1 MPLLMALHSLQ
12 RSEGFFKVYS
22 RLLCRTMLYD
32 DIATTIILLPSV
44 TKTFAMSTVFY
55 STVALAKKGILE
67 RKLNAMAAKELVKA
81 RELCARGAQMND

>member
-1 MPLLMALHSLQ
+1 MALHSLQ

-55 STVALAKKGILE
+55 STVALAKKGIHTRKKAE
-67 RKLNAMAAKELVKA
+67 RHRKRVSK
-81 RELCARGAQMND
+81 RESSARGAQMND